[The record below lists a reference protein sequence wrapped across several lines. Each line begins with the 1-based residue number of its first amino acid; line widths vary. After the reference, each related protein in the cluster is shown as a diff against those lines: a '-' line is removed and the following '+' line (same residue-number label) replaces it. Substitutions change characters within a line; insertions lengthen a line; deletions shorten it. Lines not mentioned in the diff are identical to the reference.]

1 MFSHCLENTESPEVL
16 AELEQFLCIL
26 CVSLEMWFWI
36 FDDWSRL
43 LKKLET
49 PSVEMWFW
57 IWDDQGRLPKKLNVI
72 LILDNQRRFCK
83 KAPNTFW
90 YCNKTPAEAPVT
102 VSALKRGGERNCSSC
117 NWENFQASVQFE
129 LRPVESPCYTAYNVQ
144 YSWLTPTLWK
154 AIIDSNYLSKDFA
167 SYNWHKVLPLI

>member
-1 MFSHCLENTESPEVL
+1 MFSHVESPEVL

-36 FDDWSRL
+36 LDDWSRL
-43 LKKLET
+43 LKKT
-49 PSVEMWFW
+49 PNTFCWNV
-57 IWDDQGRLPKKLNVI
+57 ILDDQGRLPKKLNVI
-72 LILDNQRRFCK
+72 LILDNQRCFCK

-102 VSALKRGGERNCSSC
+102 VSALKRGEK
-117 NWENFQASVQFE
+117 EIVEAASEKVFKLLSVEFE

-144 YSWLTPTLWK
+144 YSWLTPILWK
-154 AIIDSNYLSKDFA
+154 AIIESNYLSRDF
-167 SYNWHKVLPLI
+167 SIYNWQKVAPLI

>member
-1 MFSHCLENTESPEVL
+1 MLNHCLGNTESPEVL

-57 IWDDQGRLPKKLNVI
+57 ILDDQGRLPKKLNVI
-72 LILDNQRRFCK
+72 LNLDNQRRFCK
-83 KAPNTFW
+83 NAPNTFW

-102 VSALKRGGERNCSSC
+102 VSALKRGGENLFKLQVRKFSSFCSVWSETYWKPLSHC
-117 NWENFQASVQFE
+117 VQ
-129 LRPVESPCYTAYNVQ
+129 RPIL
-144 YSWLTPTLWK
+144 LTDSDPLK
-154 AIIDSNYLSKDFA
+154 SNYWK
-167 SYNWHKVLPLI
+167 